1 MTKFLRICVIASAAV
16 LLGGVAQ
23 ARDLKIGVVNMQRA
37 VSETKEGQAAE
48 KRLAKMKDKLQA
60 ELDRKMKELSA
71 KQAELAK
78 AWKILK
84 DKERGKRQAEFRK
97 EYEALMK
104 RAADAERTLMQRKT
118 REMLNITKRLSKVIE
133 KLAKRSKYDYIF
145 ANAAVLWA
153 PRHVDLTNEV
163 IREFDNK

>member
-1 MTKFLRICVIASAAV
+1 MTKFLRICVTASAA
-16 LLGGVAQ
+16 LLFASVAQ

-48 KRLAKMKDKLQA
+48 KRLGKMKDQLQA

-84 DKERGKRQAEFRK
+84 DKERSKRQADFR
-97 EYEALMK
+97 
-104 RAADAERTLMQRKT
+104 
-118 REMLNITKRLSKVIE
+118 
-133 KLAKRSKYDYIF
+133 
-145 ANAAVLWA
+145 
-153 PRHVDLTNEV
+153 RHEG
-163 IREFDNK
+163 RQHRR